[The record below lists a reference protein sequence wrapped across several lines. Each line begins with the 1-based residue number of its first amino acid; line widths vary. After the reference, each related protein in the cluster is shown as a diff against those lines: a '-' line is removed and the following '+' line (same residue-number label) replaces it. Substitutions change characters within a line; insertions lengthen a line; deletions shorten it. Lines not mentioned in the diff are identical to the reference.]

1 MTNNVTTMTVSA
13 AQWTE
18 DALADVVAVKNG
30 LARRGQIELARAIA
44 NAIASRVPLLA
55 EGGTGTGKTFAYLV
69 PALLSDRPTVVATHT
84 KTLQDQLL
92 ADAELVVDALH
103 TAGHLDHRPRVAVL
117 KGRKGYACVAKARGV
132 FDGDDGAPPED
143 GQQFLNDA
151 DSADERDAELSATA
165 KEVLALRAWI
175 EEDAVNGEQS
185 EVPFEHSAQA
195 WDAVSVSTDECL
207 GPQCVLRGQC
217 FAEKARDRAQSASV
231 IVVNQALLA
240 TSFKYP
246 SVLLDDVSRSVA
258 TVVVD
263 EAHELESVVANAFGA
278 SVSLERISNLA
289 NRIRRLSAETPP
301 PPKGRRRGT
310 TVDTEA
316 RVTPA
321 LRTLDTETDK
331 LRAALPMPAT
341 PDRAVMANTR
351 ISTRIAAVLNALE
364 HVYSAVA
371 TRRKKLAGRLDTS
384 EVVLARWDL
393 MMRAATNLI
402 GDLELMLHGTTDEQ
416 VVWLESVGP
425 RPVLNAARF
434 NVSKTIF
441 THLLEAYGSSVFTSA
456 TLTVARSFQSPARRL
471 GLTLL
476 RQGKATPGDGLMTLV
491 AASPFDYRRQ
501 GKIWL
506 PTGMP
511 APSDPTYARRVAQV
525 VARVVSAAH
534 GRTMALFTS
543 WSALNSAS
551 EYLSEHLPSVRLLVQ
566 QRGASTAQLARTFA
580 TDPHSVLLGTR
591 SFMTGIS
598 IDGPS
603 CIAVVLD
610 KLPFTPPTDPISAAR
625 ADAVDARGGNGFT
638 EVAVAAAC
646 LTLAQASGRLIRTI
660 ADRGVFVLCDPRV
673 GAQSTVRYRSMVM
686 RSLPPMPAAD
696 EQTALGYL
704 RTVAAEADA
713 ALSTIPIDAHDS
725 YCGPHDQRRDPWS
738 PDRRSTR

>member
-1 MTNNVTTMTVSA
+1 MTNTVMSRGSA

-18 DALADVVAVKNG
+18 HALADVVAVKNG

-55 EGGTGTGKTFAYLV
+55 EAGTGTGKTFAYLV
-69 PALLSDRPTVVATHT
+69 PALLSGRPTVVATHT

-103 TAGHLDHRPRVAVL
+103 AAGHLDQRPRVAVL

-132 FDGDDGAPPED
+132 FDGDDEAPPED

-151 DSADERDAELSATA
+151 ENADERDDELSATA

-175 EEDAVNGEQS
+175 EEDAVDGEQS
-185 EVPFEHSAQA
+185 QVPFEHSARA

-217 FAEKARDRAQSASV
+217 FAEKARDRSQSASV

-246 SVLLDDVSRSVA
+246 SLLLDDVSRSVA
-258 TVVVD
+258 TIVVD
-263 EAHELESVVANAFGA
+263 EAHELESVVAHAFGA
-278 SVSLERISNLA
+278 TVSLDRIGNLA
-289 NRIRRLSAETPP
+289 KRIRRLSAETPP
-301 PPKGRRRGT
+301 PPKVRKQAT
-310 TVDTEA
+310 AVETEA

-321 LRTLDTETDK
+321 LGTLDTVAER
-331 LRAALPMPAT
+331 LRAALPLPAS
-341 PDRAVMANTR
+341 PDRAVMADKR
-351 ISTRIAAVLNALE
+351 ISTAVAAVLNALE
-364 HVYSAVA
+364 HVYSAVTA
-371 TRRKKLAGRLDTS
+371 RRRKMAGSGAS

-393 MMRAATNLI
+393 LMRATANLI
-402 GDLELMLHGTTDEQ
+402 GDLELMIRGTTDEQ
-416 VVWLESVGP
+416 VVWLESVGT

-476 RQGKATPGDGLMTLV
+476 RQGKATPGDGLMTL
-491 AASPFDYRRQ
+491 AASSPFDYQRQ

-506 PTGMP
+506 PMGLP
-511 APSDPTYARRVAQV
+511 APGDPAYATSVAEV
-525 VARVVSAAH
+525 IARVVSAAH

-551 EYLSEHLPSVRLLVQ
+551 EYLSVHLPSVQFLVQ

-580 TDPHSVLLGTR
+580 ENQHAVLLGTR

-598 IDGPS
+598 IEGMS

-625 ADAVDARGGNGFT
+625 ADAADARGGNGFT

-646 LTLAQASGRLIRTI
+646 LTLAQASGRLIRSVT
-660 ADRGVFVLCDPRV
+660 DKGVFVLCDPRV
-673 GAQSTVRYRSMVM
+673 GSQSTARYRHMFM
-686 RSLPPMPAAD
+686 QSLPPMPVAD
-696 EQTALGYL
+696 EQTTLGYL

-713 ALSTIPIDAHDS
+713 ALDTFPVDGHDS
-725 YCGPHDQRRDPWS
+725 RCGPGDDGPAPWS
-738 PDRRSTR
+738 PQRRSTR